1 MYSENGLIADI
12 EKVREVIAESD
23 VFGIGFRFCAERLF
37 VDTRS
42 NATEEP
48 FVAMVAPLRN
58 MHERMFWLGQQRPSL
73 GAPERFVFFFWPNS
87 VQHFQESGV
96 WEAILGRVAGG
107 GRPSVGAGA
116 QRAMAELIKLEHQA
130 LVAAITG
137 EDHRTLWQHESSP
150 HNG

>member
-12 EKVREVIAESD
+12 EKVREVIAEAD
-23 VFGIGFRFCAERLF
+23 VFGVGFRFCAERLF

-42 NATEEP
+42 NAAEEP
-48 FVAMVAPLRN
+48 FIAMVPPLRN

-87 VQHFQESGV
+87 VRHFEESGV
-96 WEAILGRVAGG
+96 WEAIRGRIDGSERA
-107 GRPSVGAGA
+107 SIEAKA
-116 QRAMAELIKLEHQA
+116 QRALADLRNLEHGA

-137 EDHRTLWQHESSP
+137 EDHRTLWQHENLP
-150 HNG
+150 HSG